1 MKNIQSVVFDLY
13 GTLYDVQSVST
24 ACEEAFPN
32 MGDTIATLWRQ
43 KQLEYTWLRSLMD
56 RYVNFENA
64 TEDALNYACGY
75 LGLKLD
81 ATLHRSLSDAYL
93 RLQPHSDTPD
103 ALRRL
108 HDAALPLGIISNGS
122 TASIS
127 QVVENSGLGWA
138 FDQLISVESVQV
150 FKPHSKVYALAETR
164 MGLPRENI
172 LFVSSNAWDATAAA
186 HFGFP
191 VCWVNRRNS
200 VFDEMGAQPTYTV
213 SHLEALTDM
222 LLEQRDALHT
232 A

>member
-1 MKNIQSVVFDLY
+1 MKNIHSIVFDLY

-24 ACEEAFPN
+24 VCEEAYPD
-32 MGDTIATLWRQ
+32 MGEAIAILWRQ

-56 RYVNFENA
+56 RYVNFEKA
-64 TEDALNYACGY
+64 TEDALRYACGH

-81 ATLHRSLSDAYL
+81 ENLHRRLSDAYL
-93 RLQPHSDTPD
+93 RLQPHRDTPA

-108 HDAALPLGIISNGS
+108 RDAGLPMGIISNGS

-150 FKPHSKVYALAETR
+150 FKPHSSVYALAETR
-164 MGLPRENI
+164 MGQPRENV
-172 LFVSSNAWDATAAA
+172 LFVSSNAWDAAAAA

-200 VFDEMGAQPTYTV
+200 VFEEMGVRPAYTV
-213 SHLEALTDM
+213 PHLEAMTDM
-222 LLEQRDALHT
+222 LLEQRAVLHT